1 MLGRD
6 FLRAT
11 LLLTVICIGI
21 SSATAVLA
29 HGGETAEAV
38 VSSSGEKYLPVS
50 HGTRK
55 LALGEVTIRM
65 LIEASNIGRDDI
77 EVGELLLPVGSPP
90 SVSHPHG
97 SLEIFYVVQGIL
109 GHEVNGKLYKL
120 KPGDVGFL
128 KPGDHIVHSVLSEG
142 PVKAVVIWVPGGEA
156 DAMVE
161 HAGFVEVPLD

>member
-1 MLGRD
+1 MLGRTS
-6 FLRAT
+6 RRET
-11 LLLTVICIGI
+11 LILAVLCIGI

-29 HGGETAEAV
+29 HGDETAAAV
-38 VSSSGEKYLPVS
+38 VSSSGETYLPVS
-50 HGTRK
+50 RGTRK

-77 EVGELLLPVGSPP
+77 EVGELILPVGSPP

-120 KPGDVGFL
+120 NPGDAGFL

-156 DAMVE
+156 KAMVE